1 LKKQIINKNVRQKI
15 KSLKKMKSKD
25 LFKKTWMKSALLVVG
40 GVFLGWLL
48 FHHSEPHGTA
58 ADGVVVDEH
67 QHDEEAH
74 QVWTCSMHPQIRMDK
89 PGKCP
94 ICGMDLIPLQTVA
107 AGLDADAVRMTED
120 AMKLASVQTTVIGR
134 QSAVKE
140 VSLYG
145 KVQADERRIK
155 TQAAH
160 VPGRIEKLL
169 ISFTGETVVKGQI
182 IARIYSPS
190 MVTAQEELLQAKQ
203 LKPVQPALVEAAR
216 EKLRQWKL
224 TGEQIESIEQNGRTQ
239 SVFDVKANVSG
250 IILTK
255 RVNQG
260 DYVQQGTPLFEVADL
275 SSVWVLFDAYE
286 SDLPWIK
293 KGDTVSFTIGSF
305 PGQKFSGKI
314 TFIDPVIHPSTRV
327 ARVRVEVL
335 NRGGKLKPEMFANG
349 IVSSGLPE
357 HRDGLVIPQSAI
369 LWTGPRSVVYVK
381 ISDAE
386 EPEFRLREIELGP
399 ALNNAYVVLS
409 GLHEGE
415 EIVTNG
421 TFAVDAAAQL
431 AGKPSMMNPEGGK
444 TSTGHNHGEISTGN
458 GNTSISHDEHSSMTL
473 QEKPNQADPVFQ
485 AQLTRVYKAY
495 LKMKDAFVDSEV
507 KKASQAA
514 EEVSKALQA
523 VDMELV
529 KDDARR
535 IWMEQLKILERSVN
549 LISQQTD
556 IEQQRNELMQFN
568 LALYKSIKTFGLKE
582 MTAYYQ
588 YCPMA
593 NDNKGAYWFSDSK
606 EIRNPYWGKDM
617 LECGETK
624 ETLK

>member
-1 LKKQIINKNVRQKI
+1 
-15 KSLKKMKSKD
+15 MKSV
-25 LFKKTWMKSALLVVG
+25 LLVVG
-40 GVFLGWLL
+40 GVILGWLL
-48 FHHSEPHGTA
+48 FHHSEPEGTA
-58 ADGVVVDEH
+58 ANGIAVKEH
-67 QHDEEAH
+67 QHDEETH
-74 QVWTCSMHPQIRMDK
+74 QIWTCSMHPQIRMDK

-134 QSAVKE
+134 QSAVKK

-160 VPGRIEKLL
+160 VPGRIEELL
-169 ISFTGETVVKGQI
+169 ISFTGETVVKGQV

-190 MVTAQEELLQAKQ
+190 LVTAQEELLQAKQ

-224 TGEQIESIEQNGRTQ
+224 TGEQIESIEQSGRTQ

-293 KGDTVSFTIGSF
+293 KGDLVSFTIESL

-314 TFIDPVIHPSTRV
+314 TFIDPVINPSTRV

-335 NRGGKLKPEMFANG
+335 NRGGKLKPEMFVNG
-349 IVSSGLPE
+349 IVSSNLPE

-369 LWTGPRSVVYVK
+369 LWTGTRSVVYVK
-381 ISDAE
+381 VPQAE

-399 ALNNAYVVLS
+399 ALNNAYVVIS

-444 TSTGHNHGEISTGN
+444 TSTGHNHGEMSMEN
-458 GNTSISHDEHSSMTL
+458 GNTSMTQDEHSSMTM
-473 QEKPNQADPVFQ
+473 QEKPNQVDPDFQ
-485 AQLTRVYKAY
+485 VQLTHVYKAY

-507 KKASQAA
+507 KKAGQAA
-514 EEVSKALQA
+514 KEVSKALQS

-529 KDDARR
+529 KDDAHM
-535 IWMEQLKILERSVN
+535 IWMDQLKILERSVN
-549 LISQQTD
+549 LINQQTD

-568 LALYKSIKTFGLKE
+568 LALYKSIKTFGLKG
-582 MTAYYQ
+582 MIAYYQ

-606 EIRNPYWGKDM
+606 EIRNPYFGKDM

-624 ETLK
+624 ETFK